1 MHTILASLFFL
12 VTTTQIEASAERQ
25 QKLLELEESYSTA
38 VSEYQEVRLP
48 DDATDSEKIRHYQA
62 WPGWKFLPEFVHLAK
77 ETPDDDVAF
86 ACCDWII
93 ARCSNVGNSEIG
105 IYEPEKFA
113 WNLLLQ
119 HHSQRDEIRQYCL
132 RAMQYSSPAREQFL
146 RSILEDYRQP
156 VAAHGYAFLALAE
169 LLARNHELSGNGGID
184 GWAEPQ
190 GEYERYLRSTNA
202 PQWIEYIRATDAKQC
217 HTESLDLLRHVLA
230 HYAEIEITQSEPYF
244 RNVKTL
250 GDKAQ
255 KSLHSLEN
263 LRVGK
268 EAPMIVGTDLQGK
281 PLRLSDYKGKVVL
294 LSFWSTDCGPCLQMI
309 PEEQKLIETFDGQP
323 FALLAVNNDQELT
336 VAQDT
341 AEKKG
346 IDWPCWYDGQDQP
359 IHKDY
364 NVLMWPTFYLIDP
377 EGKIAAKDVAPTEVA
392 AEVKKLMEQYESKGD
407 SSPGQ

>member
-1 MHTILASLFFL
+1 MNTILASLFFL
-12 VTTTQIEASAERQ
+12 VTTTQIEASAQRQ
-25 QKLLELEESYSTA
+25 QKLLELEESYSAA
-38 VSEYQEVRLP
+38 VSEYQEVQLP
-48 DDATDSEKIRHYQA
+48 DDAPDSEKIRHYQA
-62 WPGWKFLPEFVHLAK
+62 WPGWKFLPEFVALAK
-77 ETPDDDVAF
+77 EVPDDDVAF
-86 ACCDWII
+86 ACCYWII

-113 WNLLLQ
+113 WNMLLQ

-132 RAMQYSSPAREQFL
+132 RAMQYPSPAREQFL

-156 VAAHGYAFLALAE
+156 VAAHGYAYLALAE
-169 LLARNHELSGNGGID
+169 RLARNNEFHANGGID
-184 GWAEPQ
+184 AWAEPQ
-190 GEYERYLRSTNA
+190 GEFEQYLRSTKA
-202 PQWIEYIRATDAKQC
+202 PEWIEYMRSVDPKQC
-217 HTESLDLLRHVLA
+217 RTESVDLMRHVIS
-230 HYAEIEITQSEPYF
+230 HYGDIEITQSEPYF

-250 GDKAQ
+250 GDKAK
-255 KSLHSLEN
+255 KSLHALEN
-263 LRVGK
+263 LIVGK
-268 EAPMIVGTDLQGK
+268 EAPMIVGTDLRGK
-281 PLRLSDYKGKVVL
+281 PLRLSDYKGKIVL
-294 LSFWSTDCGPCLQMI
+294 LSFWSSGCGPCLQMI
-309 PEEQKLIETFDGQP
+309 PEEQKLIETFGGQP

-377 EGKIAAKDVAPTEVA
+377 EGKIAAKDVAPTELA

-407 SSPGQ
+407 SSPAQ